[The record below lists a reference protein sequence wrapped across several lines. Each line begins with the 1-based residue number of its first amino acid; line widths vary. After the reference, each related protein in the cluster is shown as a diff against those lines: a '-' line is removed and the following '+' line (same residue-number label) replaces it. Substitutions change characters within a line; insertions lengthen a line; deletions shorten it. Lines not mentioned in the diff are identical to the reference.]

1 MASSIHHRLF
11 IHTVLLAVVPLL
23 IVAFVVTWLSFT
35 VHKRQAL
42 NLEREVAEQAA
53 LRLKEH
59 FQHMRNLLAMVD
71 KTSGISS
78 LPQGEQE
85 TILRHLLQFE
95 NRPFLSLTLLDP
107 DGKVTAN
114 ISQNPGTSRDDRDW
128 VNESAFLLPLHDGV
142 AHYGLVHSNPDGLQ
156 LMDIALP
163 LHDPYSDQVSGVIV
177 AQANVS
183 NIWQLVETMDL
194 GEGESMFVLDS
205 GGTLMAWKPAS
216 SDPVKET
223 SMDPLLAWPSDS
235 GIRLGHEG
243 VWVIAARSTI
253 EVGGNSF
260 TVVAERRLAS
270 SLGLAVTTLRTIM
283 ALLLLSFVAAL
294 GVGYMSIRRIA
305 RPVREL
311 AEAARALRAGE
322 PFTKPPVP
330 GSVDDQDEIGEL
342 VQAFNSMADQL
353 QQTLTGL
360 REKVNELTLTQERL
374 QESEQQYRDIY
385 ERASEGIFLIDMGG
399 YIQDANPQ
407 ALSMLELSMD
417 ELVGR
422 TAGEIIHPDDLA
434 ELPVEVVLDRVHK
447 GETMRTERRYR
458 RKSGDY
464 IICEMSIKLIADDLV
479 QVMFRDM
486 SERKRIEDELVR
498 AKNAAEEANKA
509 KGIFLATMSHEIRT
523 PLSNVIGMAEL
534 TLESDLSEELREN
547 LEMILDSAVSLLDI
561 INDILDLAKIEA
573 RGISL
578 AHVDFNLVRAMER
591 TLRNFTT
598 QAARKNDTLHMEIAP
613 DVPEVLNGDPG
624 RLAQVLR
631 NMVHNAI
638 KFTENGTITISVTR
652 TSFEEFSAD
661 GINPTDAGARIY
673 AEAVA
678 AFVDDL
684 MTACPVPEK
693 PQRYVLPEPLFP
705 ETDDNGRIIAY
716 EDPQVKRS
724 GNWKPGQESPIGP
737 FRHLL
742 VSDEPGA
749 ALTLKFKGSEI
760 GLIDVV
766 DKDGAD
772 YAYSV
777 DGAAFQKLPVPRDVT
792 SPTMRPVSLA
802 KGLDRNAEHEL
813 TLKVA
818 SEGTARLGGFLL
830 NGNVENAFAGMS
842 SLERIDAIY
851 AAMDPIVYEPPED
864 RFANIPKTM
873 DKLRGGG
880 ELRVVLLGDSIM
892 GNTSSSSFEQLLMRD
907 YPKCKI
913 TKIASLRGSTG
924 CNSTIRTTIALSN
937 TFSSISRISS

>member
-652 TSFEEFSAD
+652 TSPEESPVKLLFAVMDTGIGVPQDKINRLFLNFTQVDSTYQERFKGTGLGLAISKMLVELMGGTIWVESDEGKGSIFSFTTKLRPPLRQQDVQRKGGEERREQPREEELEIDPVRILFAED
-661 GINPTDAGARIY
+661 NAINQLFISDFLKSVGHHVTTVNNGK
-673 AEAVA
+673 EAVA
-678 AFVDDL
+678 LFEQEPFDL
-684 MTACPVPEK
+684 ILMDIQMPEMDGM
-693 PQRYVLPEPLFP
+693 EA
-705 ETDDNGRIIAY
+705 TRIIRA
-716 EDPQVKRS
+716 S
-724 GNWKPGQESPIGP
+724 GNHAFDNTVPI
-737 FRHLL
+737 L
-742 VSDEPGA
+742 
-749 ALTLKFKGSEI
+749 ALT
-760 GLIDVV
+760 
-766 DKDGAD
+766 A
-772 YAYSV
+772 YAMRE
-777 DGAAFQKLPVPRDVT
+777 DRKRFQ
-792 SPTMRPVSLA
+792 
-802 KGLDRNAEHEL
+802 E
-813 TLKVA
+813 
-818 SEGTARLGGFLL
+818 
-830 NGNVENAFAGMS
+830 AGMNGCVTKPVDRP
-842 SLERIDAIY
+842 LLLRTIQELVIEHR
-851 AAMDPIVYEPPED
+851 AA
-864 RFANIPKTM
+864 K
-873 DKLRGGG
+873 
-880 ELRVVLLGDSIM
+880 S
-892 GNTSSSSFEQLLMRD
+892 GN
-907 YPKCKI
+907 
-913 TKIASLRGSTG
+913 
-924 CNSTIRTTIALSN
+924 
-937 TFSSISRISS
+937 